1 MHGFTPKDD
10 VFSFFLER
18 KKKNPVLVDDII
30 PYIENPKQ
38 STRNVLE
45 LIHQV
50 IKTAV
55 YKINT
60 QKSAVFPYTRNER
73 SEKEI
78 RKIIPWKIAVKE

>member
-18 KKKNPVLVDDII
+18 KKKNPVLADDII

-60 QKSAVFPYTRNER
+60 QKSAVFPYTRNEH

-78 RKIIPWKIAVKE
+78 MKIIP